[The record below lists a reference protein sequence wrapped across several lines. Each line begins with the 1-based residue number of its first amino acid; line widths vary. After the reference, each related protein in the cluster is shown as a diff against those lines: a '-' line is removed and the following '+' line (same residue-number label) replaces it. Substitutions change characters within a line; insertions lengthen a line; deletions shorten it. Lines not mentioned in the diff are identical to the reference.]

1 MFPRLATGPIA
12 ALPPAERECRAALE
26 LGWLGALVTLGAGMV
41 ASWALGAT
49 GVSIPFVFLAL
60 FICAGTTLGM
70 ETILERSRRWAAFA
84 YAIEAGQV
92 VRVLAL
98 TIAWHL
104 SGGIDSPALL
114 VAFVPPMLGAIFA
127 TRTTLPWV
135 TAAAATSLT
144 LATALLESPEMRWF
158 ALQRGAPV
166 HWLIA
171 RMPVDGLGRAA
182 GGALADHDPAAGITA
197 LLLFAAVMISL
208 AWSARPLIGCLHRLW
223 EIESGKGAWSDELET
238 LRAMIRDNPTPVAV
252 VDPDDGRIVA
262 ASRSFY
268 VRMLVRRDAPA
279 DRTLFECLSFA
290 TERTIR
296 NLVATPSDEP
306 VLARY
311 AVGTEERTA
320 RIQVHSLVLEDARY
334 TAVTVNDCDELAYM
348 AMAIDSMRDP
358 LLIVRENAQVAYFN
372 AAAKRVCP
380 YLHFGMDAA
389 QVPSI
394 GSPLAGWWTA
404 DMPVDGGFKIKGRRF
419 AVETTRLGGR
429 AGIEVL
435 VIVRLRGAVVTRRAA
450 RRLMEVKA
458 S

>member
-1 MFPRLATGPIA
+1 MFPRFASRPIA
-12 ALPPAERECRAALE
+12 PLLPAERECRAALE
-26 LGWLGALVTLGAGMV
+26 LGWFGALVTLGAGMV

-49 GVSIPFVFLAL
+49 AVSVPLVFLAL
-60 FICAGTTLGM
+60 FICAGTTLAV
-70 ETILERSRRWAAFA
+70 EAILEQSRRWATFP

-104 SGGIDSPALL
+104 TGGIDSPALL

-127 TRTTLPWV
+127 MRTTLPWV

-144 LATALLESPEMRWF
+144 LATTLLESPEIRWF

-171 RMPVDGLGRAA
+171 RMPVGGLGRAG
-182 GGALADHDPAAGITA
+182 GGALADYDPAAGITA
-197 LLLFAAVMISL
+197 LLLFAAAMISL
-208 AWSARPLIGCLHRLW
+208 AWLARPLIGCLHRVW
-223 EIESGKGAWSDELET
+223 ELEEGKEVGSDVSET

-252 VDPDDGRIVA
+252 VHPDDGRIVA
-262 ASRSFY
+262 ANHSFY
-268 VRMLVRRDAPA
+268 VRMLVRRDAQG

-296 NLVATPSDEP
+296 KLVAKPSDEP

-320 RIQVHSLVLEDARY
+320 RIQVHSLVLGDARY
-334 TAVTVNDCDELAYM
+334 TAVTVIDCDELAYM

-358 LLIVRENAQVAYFN
+358 LLIVRETAQVAYFN

-394 GSPLAGWWTA
+394 GSPLPGWWTA
-404 DMPVDGGFKIKGRRF
+404 DTPVDGGFKIKGRRF

-429 AGIEVL
+429 AGSEVL
-435 VIVRLRGAVVTRRAA
+435 MIVRLRGAVVTRRAA
-450 RRLMEVKA
+450 RRLLEMKA